1 MPAAESDPRWALLDA
16 ARTSILDRLTE
27 RGVQRV
33 EFVAAFGRSDE
44 VWVWLGT
51 THDAERDALGNYE
64 PCLDEVRE
72 AFASVGYPG
81 DQLVNVHSTAQ
92 SQETV
97 DRDYESSWFYA
108 LR

>member
-1 MPAAESDPRWALLDA
+1 VSAEVPTELFAALERAEPLLLDA
-16 ARTSILDRLTE
+16 LAPE
-27 RGVQRV
+27 GVVRV
-33 EFVAAFGRSDE
+33 EYVVGFVPPYD

-51 THDAERDALGNYE
+51 ATDAERDALPGDM
-64 PCLDEVRE
+64 PFLDTVLTALRE
-72 AFASVGYPG
+72 AGLPVADGRTIG
-81 DQLVNVHSTAQ
+81 TTTQ